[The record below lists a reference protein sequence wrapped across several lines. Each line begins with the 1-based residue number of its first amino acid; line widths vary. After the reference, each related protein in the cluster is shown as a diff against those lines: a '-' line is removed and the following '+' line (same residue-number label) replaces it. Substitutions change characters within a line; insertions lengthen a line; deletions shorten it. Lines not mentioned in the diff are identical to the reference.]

1 MSRKKVGK
9 LGTTEILLIAG
20 GAAVVLYLVMK
31 PKTITA
37 PTNLLPSTY
46 NPAAAAQAQAAAS
59 TTNTAITQ
67 GASVITDLFNNI
79 FG

>member
-31 PKTITA
+31 PKTVT
-37 PTNLLPSTY
+37 PTTLLPSTY

>member
-31 PKTITA
+31 PKTVT
-37 PTNLLPSTY
+37 PLNLPPPGY